1 MTAGSVGEEPS
12 AIFTVRIAPMTVQK
26 TTIDPQYQS
35 TRRRSQASETAS
47 YWAWNS
53 AGRDD
58 MGKAQMGQAQRSS
71 LGKAHERCQWAAAT
85 TASDLSSL
93 IVFQR
98 PLRNRNATKR
108 PRRMM

>member
-1 MTAGSVGEEPS
+1 MTAGSEREAPS
-12 AIFTVRIAPMTVQK
+12 AIFTVRIAPITVQK

-35 TRRRSQASETAS
+35 TRRRSQASEAAS

-58 MGKAQMGQAQRSS
+58 MGKAQMGQAQSSS
-71 LGKAHERCQWAAAT
+71 LGEAHERCQWAAT
-85 TASDLSSL
+85 TVSGLRSL

-98 PLRNRNATKR
+98 PLRNR
-108 PRRMM
+108 